1 MISQAEANFFGTTN
15 FIFCN
20 KHSQPIMQAVQSK
33 GIYIF
38 GLLSSSRYMTWIRVF
53 FQFASLKT
61 DIYNQNSDHFTSEL
75 ESVVG

>member
-33 GIYIF
+33 GIYLF
-38 GLLSSSRYMTWIRVF
+38 LSSRYMTWIRVF